1 MPVDASGREGYAV
14 HLRPLLWLLEQHAD
28 ALVAEWR
35 AAVGRRAETGC
46 LHADA
51 VERLAQRLHTVY
63 AHLAD
68 ILGCIDEPGDVA
80 AWRELGAAQRDFGIP
95 VATLV
100 HALILARAEVLRF
113 VRRNDLV
120 DTVFEADE
128 RDRVIA
134 LIERYGDAALCRA
147 VEGWE
152 EGGAS

>member
-1 MPVDASGREGYAV
+1 M
-14 HLRPLLWLLEQHAD
+14 HLRPLLLLLEQHAD
-28 ALVAEWR
+28 TLVAEWR
-35 AAVGRRAETGC
+35 SAVGRRAETDC

-68 ILGCIDEPGDVA
+68 ILGYIDEPSDVA

-100 HALILARAEVLRF
+100 HALILARAQVLRF

-128 RDRVIA
+128 RDEAIG
-134 LIERYGDAALCRA
+134 LIDGYFDAALYRA
-147 VEGWE
+147 VSGWE
-152 EGGAS
+152 EGAAA